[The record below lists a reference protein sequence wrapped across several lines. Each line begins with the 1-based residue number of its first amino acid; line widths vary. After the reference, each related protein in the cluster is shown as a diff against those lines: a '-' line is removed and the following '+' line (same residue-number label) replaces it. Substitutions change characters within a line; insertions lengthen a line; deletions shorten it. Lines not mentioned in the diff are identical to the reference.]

1 MKFVAFNVFT
11 QKYAIEIEKVQEVM
25 VMPKYLEV
33 PHTHE
38 FIEGVV
44 DLRGEII
51 PVISLRKRF
60 GIEEDNKEGKK
71 YLIVLDLGGKKFG
84 LKVDGIEGV
93 IDATPND
100 ISSSDEIGEIN
111 KEYVSQVI
119 RKLNDIY
126 ICINPEKVVEVS
138 K

>member
-1 MKFVAFNVFT
+1 MKFVAFSVFT

-51 PVISLRKRF
+51 PVVNLRKRF
-60 GIEEDNKEGKK
+60 GIGEDNREAKK

-93 IDATPND
+93 IEATQND
-100 ISSSDEIGEIN
+100 ISSSEEIGEIN

-126 ICINPEKVVEVS
+126 ICINPERIFEFS
-138 K
+138 M